1 MDGGSFL
8 MIMILSGCKVN
19 AKVLKKRMFQL
30 NKTCKMESKT
40 AKRVVLATGEGANT
54 HAINSKTPIEYQD
67 MGNQT
72 IKLTVKEQSVITHEE
87 HATIM
92 LLPGT
97 YYKTNQ
103 VEFNPFNNT
112 ISYVFD

>member
-1 MDGGSFL
+1 ME
-8 MIMILSGCKVN
+8 
-19 AKVLKKRMFQL
+19 LK
-30 NKTCKMESKT
+30 S

-54 HAINSKTPIEYQD
+54 HAINSMKPINYID

-72 IKLTVKEQSVITHEE
+72 IKLVVNEQSLITHEE

-92 LLPGT
+92 LMPGI

-112 ISYVFD
+112 VSYVFD

>member
-1 MDGGSFL
+1 
-8 MIMILSGCKVN
+8 
-19 AKVLKKRMFQL
+19 
-30 NKTCKMESKT
+30 MESKN

-54 HAINSKTPIEYQD
+54 HAINSMKPINYFD

-72 IKLTVKEQSVITHEE
+72 IKLVFNEKSLITHEE

-92 LLPGT
+92 LKTGT

-112 ISYVFD
+112 VSYVFD

>member
-1 MDGGSFL
+1 
-8 MIMILSGCKVN
+8 
-19 AKVLKKRMFQL
+19 
-30 NKTCKMESKT
+30 MEAKT

-54 HAINSKTPIEYQD
+54 HAINSKIPIEYQD

-112 ISYVFD
+112 VSYVFD

>member
-1 MDGGSFL
+1 
-8 MIMILSGCKVN
+8 
-19 AKVLKKRMFQL
+19 
-30 NKTCKMESKT
+30 METKT

-54 HAINSKTPIEYQD
+54 HAINSKSPIEYID

-72 IKLTVKEQSVITHEE
+72 IKLLVKEQSVITHEE

-112 ISYVFD
+112 VSYVFD

>member
-1 MDGGSFL
+1 ME
-8 MIMILSGCKVN
+8 
-19 AKVLKKRMFQL
+19 AK
-30 NKTCKMESKT
+30 S

-54 HAINSKTPIEYQD
+54 HAINSKMSISYED

-72 IKLTVKEQSVITHEE
+72 IKMTLSEKSFITHEE
-87 HATIM
+87 HGTIM
-92 LLPGT
+92 LVPGV

-112 ISYVFD
+112 VSYVFD